1 MTPSTRATT
10 RSNPREIHSSGVKN
24 QRRFAMQGPK
34 RAVSEIVGRGGV
46 ESNTDGRSNTE
57 GARQGSRIGMGAEK
71 RLEHNRKQASDKGP
85 ASAARSAGAEND
97 KGRSQHYKTRSRRAI
112 LEDTSDEEEEEAGLS
127 AKQPSLKSDQPPP
140 FHDYDIDMQLKN
152 VSPERGGSS
161 LRLSMSNDELVAVPN
176 RAATS
181 RLDNINLT
189 NTTPT
194 STTQKSPRLA
204 AAIDNHSA
212 KRRRN
217 EEGRHKTPSDS
228 NKSYN
233 MRPKEAIPSID
244 IVSQM
249 WLGFPI
255 HEAVAVQ
262 RGKDII
268 REDRTNEE
276 FARVGTPHKKS

>member
-1 MTPSTRATT
+1 MENS
-10 RSNPREIHSSGVKN
+10 
-24 QRRFAMQGPK
+24 RR
-34 RAVSEIVGRGGV
+34 
-46 ESNTDGRSNTE
+46 
-57 GARQGSRIGMGAEK
+57 
-71 RLEHNRKQASDKGP
+71 QASDKGP
-85 ASAARSAGAEND
+85 PSAARNTGAASD
-97 KGRSQHYKTRSRRAI
+97 KGRPQHYKTRSRRAI

-127 AKQPSLKSDQPPP
+127 AKQPLLKRDKPPP
-140 FHDYDIDMQLKN
+140 SHDYDIDMQLDD

-161 LRLSMSNDELVAVPN
+161 LRLSMSNDEFVAVPN
-176 RAATS
+176 QAATS
-181 RLDNINLT
+181 RLDNMNLA
-189 NTTPT
+189 NMTPT
-194 STTQKSPRLA
+194 TTTQKNPRLA

-217 EEGRHKTPSDS
+217 EERRHKTPSDS

-233 MRPKEAIPSID
+233 MRPKEEIPSID

-268 REDRTNEE
+268 REDRNNEE